1 MHFINENLDHK
12 AHCQQISYFL
22 NDKENIAAD
31 LRKERIC
38 WRWRSL
44 TADSGIRPKIL
55 QTDPLRENQSSIESW
70 IPLTCILTGTL
81 KKTMMLYIPISC
93 PLRSKGESQAAII
106 TSNTHSSSVWHR
118 SRWYACIMHNFCLS
132 LHLHAHFLL
141 MCHSSTC
148 SVTFLLFPI
157 SLMGAEKAPPPLTFS
172 KRRMFWCVS
181 SFLDGPQG
189 KEVMGEICL

>member
-1 MHFINENLDHK
+1 MLKVAKLNGWLRNKTQNFTNGSFKRKSKQYRILNSFNLHFDRHTE
-12 AHCQQISYFL
+12 
-22 NDKENIAAD
+22 
-31 LRKERIC
+31 
-38 WRWRSL
+38 
-44 TADSGIRPKIL
+44 
-55 QTDPLRENQSSIESW
+55 
-70 IPLTCILTGTL
+70 
-81 KKTMMLYIPISC
+81 KTMMLYIPISC

-106 TSNTHSSSVWHR
+106 TYNTHSSSVWHR

-172 KRRMFWCVS
+172 KRGMFWCVS